1 MDGAESGRIFVAT
14 TRCLAS
20 FHAITPG
27 NIDISTQHA
36 DLLARFRIWAG
47 NLGAWHPRSDRRSAD
62 HRLRDAPEVEDRLV
76 ELLEELTDTNSD
88 VRAIVSGSALDRR
101 VSPDDVSE
109 DDSEDSDDGTSE
121 LSELILSIGD
131 LITSLMK
138 VSMLVRKATTRDRY
152 IRAIQAGGQPFLP
165 DFDVRHVC
173 DKFPR
178 VRSQQWLYER
188 LGGAITQR
196 RQFLRY
202 SREHKSRLAHEPL
215 ATVPVHEPSPANLA
229 VPENPV
235 LPALQYN
242 TAPTASTRPTL
253 TPTAAS
259 TLQANQVA
267 KDDLQNLDRD
277 DDAISQATSFM
288 SSHADGETAEGLH
301 VVRLSTLRKDD
312 EPFECT
318 YCHAIVAARRQRSYK
333 KHVYADLRAYLCTFE
348 DCTAG
353 LFEDRDA
360 WWQHEMNAHR
370 RQWSCQSCQGKIF
383 DTAAG
388 LQKHLR
394 VAHDAAALPDDLLVQ
409 IAAASSTPVLEVA
422 VSDCPLCEDLDSI
435 IRQEAAK
442 MQMSIPDHH
451 QVKVPLKRFQQH
463 LGYHLE
469 QLALFAVPPQI
480 DGNIESGSRHSPDGY
495 IEGDRNE
502 ALLTWQDDLRPD
514 DSDDSDEDDL
524 TSATS
529 LDLTAKLP
537 QGTKRA
543 SDTVK
548 SESSA
553 IAVQDDGSK
562 SSLPNVDIDQN
573 RSSIVEP
580 VERNATD
587 QHAGLS
593 VKSSITRAVL
603 SNDGPATVE
612 ALIRAVKP
620 TFDVQIDRSV
630 APPQLSALRGLASLV
645 HVAIQLDCQ
654 NAFVPLIADR
664 RVDVNTRDGRG
675 YSALHCAATSNR
687 VFYTE
692 SLLQH
697 RGQHIDV
704 NTVVD
709 MQDFNRKPQ
718 WQTSN
723 RFGKLNSPTFGQ
735 SSDAPLET
743 QTESSLGQTALSIA
757 TELGSLEI
765 MDVLLKHDAN
775 PNDGSCLLT
784 AVLAQKVQAATL
796 LIEHGADVNITCQG
810 YASVLVAAT
819 ARADVDMMRLLL
831 DSGADID
838 VVGSADD
845 AAAYGTP
852 LVTAVVRASTEAVAL
867 LIRRGANIALP
878 GPRGDALTV
887 AKVEELANPSTAG
900 IYRGIIRMLEA
911 RLAQAAFTDEPVRQS
926 SQTSQARGLGEA
938 RTADKNGFEPGDVV
952 YVPRESDQS
961 LRYIRAVYLERNG
974 NLRCNV
980 RDWLTSEVI
989 EVDESSLVRKATT
1002 NPEQLS
1008 ATAMVRKRPTGYK
1021 TFDSEAEREDLVVH
1035 GDDVDEISRWPLAV
1049 EFEEVLLSDYIGTIL
1064 ARKFES
1070 MVEQHMMDRASVF
1083 NRSFVSFGQR
1093 NRALLA
1099 ALSDK
1104 DRTLGRVIHVLY
1116 TAIAATLQSDFDFGQ
1131 SSEPILTQRLEADV
1145 RHSAGPA
1152 LALFETELLRQGW
1165 EVTHV
1170 HVIIRLR
1177 QERGLGYH
1185 PPLSLWKAVQLV
1197 DLESL
1202 RTLVDNS
1209 TDMRNPDS
1217 NQALALAVMSDRHD
1231 FVDALLSHRLH
1242 GANPNCVV
1250 DDNHVL
1256 GLALQVQG
1264 FSIASLLMSRGAD
1277 PALMVHYSH
1286 NLAATIRGLQNE
1298 LEPNVKNI
1306 CDRLISQSGA
1316 SFVDAKD
1323 WLGRTML
1330 HYAVTGGATYFARQ
1344 LLTYGVAVDARDNDG
1359 QTTMHLLLDEAPT
1372 GKRLGLFK
1380 LLREYDARIDD
1391 TGFTVDRRDHLSWYV
1406 EQTAP
1411 ERMQVSTRSADS
1423 SNSTVHRSDKEYI
1436 DPDLRVTL
1444 DEVHRHTRGGTRSSL
1459 QKQSSPQLPDDD
1471 AERSYSQAS
1480 DDQRRG
1486 GTGDKQIPVDRIVGE
1501 EATET
1506 VGRSASLSIEAAR
1519 PDDST
1524 IVSSPTLLATEP
1536 DVDEWP
1542 TLNAEPNVLV
1552 STELWFA
1559 ATKAGNVFRVQIYL
1573 REGIDVNTNDQMSYT
1588 ALHHAAAHGD
1598 IDLVPVLL
1606 QAGANSD
1613 AKTELGDTPLHLAA
1627 AAGQLSAVKEL
1638 ISAGADINAKNMARH
1653 TALFLALQR
1662 LLPETRSVAEF
1673 LLQLGASTRMTKS
1686 LDVLHALIG
1695 NRANRDPS
1703 PMMDGLA
1710 ADMLTML
1717 LDHDSGLQYTKDMF
1731 GRTALHTCV
1740 QTLQQAMAETLL
1752 ARGAEVGAKDNDGMT
1767 PMQLLCALP
1776 STWESR
1782 RADMFRLLVEYGADY
1797 DPNVLTAD
1805 TEHLFGT
1812 LSSKTLG
1819 YPSIVV
1825 DRSQLTHTEP
1835 DTIESTALAD
1845 TEHAADRQGIKSRR
1859 PTLEPTVTA
1868 NDMFE
1873 AINMGD
1879 WHQFK
1884 KLLDVGG
1891 DPDTFH
1897 AGEPALHRAAERQDV
1912 EVLKVLLNGRA
1923 NTNIRNEQG
1932 QTALHRAVQFDRHD
1946 TVECLLKFGADHS
1959 PIDKLGHTPL
1969 TFAASQNIPSV
1980 VIMDLLHR
1988 AGASM
1993 HTLLRQSRTILHIAL
2008 DKVNGPE
2015 PLGAVEWIVKTDKA
2029 LVNMATQRRRQ
2040 TSLHMAVEHGWTSCT
2055 EVLVDYSARVNV
2067 MNAIGQTPMDLLLR
2081 RSRTSD
2087 HTIFELLFQ
2096 NGGALSDTAI
2106 ARLPED
2112 CRANY
2117 DAYADAFTRLPHRSQ
2132 IVTQATALAVD
2143 TLAEEAVPYRKIN
2156 VPESGKFNS
2165 TDFDISQVLV
2175 RMQEPPP
2182 RGMAFRDRRWLSTL
2196 RRQCFHG
2203 EELTSWLLTAFED
2216 LKDRKDAITLGHALI
2231 EHGAIVELQRG
2242 NVFRS
2247 GEYLYQIAERYRI
2260 PRDEV
2265 ATGLEIVAVVGCIA
2279 AVVSAFHGAAELT
2292 ATIKERREKKR
2303 KRKDRK
2309 GDMEQA
2315 IQERMLHDSLV
2326 QGAREIDQTGLE
2338 RRQQF
2343 GYAFERGDSTATSE
2357 LKDIIIRLQGEV
2369 IRTLQIAR
2377 DVENAALNMHILHD
2391 ASVSNRLDAIR
2402 SMDRLCYRITV
2413 AMEVPRSLD
2422 PEPNLQ
2428 RYMSHEP
2435 APTPALPTLYGD
2447 TASSSQPRSDVNL
2460 ASRPSSG
2467 ALTPLASIASAGPGR
2482 ESRNDFELYEGN
2494 LWEPTAQY
2502 LQDLADRISD
2512 DDSKIDRHKT
2522 RLQIVDPPTIDNT
2535 AALTKLMQTSSR
2547 GTTRLET
2554 ANADKAQAPIKGD
2567 QVVKSKPFISGTV
2580 RSRMSSGRK
2589 ISLGPR
2595 GLAPMTGAASAVIST
2610 HYAGQSS
2617 SQAFDPNEASSG
2629 LAKQIR
2635 EALARKSSQ
2644 QSLASQFTADIAPTV
2659 RQQQTQ
2665 EHPEEANAKLL

>member
-1 MDGAESGRIFVAT
+1 MDGAESGRIYVAT
-14 TRCLAS
+14 SRCLAS
-20 FHAITPG
+20 FHAITDVSSEDA
-27 NIDISTQHA
+27 NLSTQHA
-36 DLLARFRIWAG
+36 DSLARFRIWAG

-76 ELLEELTDTNSD
+76 ELLEELTDTNGD
-88 VRAIVSGSALDRR
+88 VRAIVSGSAKDRR
-101 VSPDDVSE
+101 VSPDSVSE
-109 DDSEDSDDGTSE
+109 DESGDSDDGTSE

-188 LGGAITQR
+188 LGAAITQR

-202 SREHKSRLAHEPL
+202 SREHKSRLAYEPQ
-215 ATVPVHEPSPANLA
+215 ATVPVHEPSPANLV

-235 LPALQYN
+235 LPALRYN

-267 KDDLQNLDRD
+267 NEDLQNLDRD
-277 DDAISQATSFM
+277 DDAVSQATSFV
-288 SSHADGETAEGLH
+288 SSHAEGGTAEGLH

-333 KHVYADLRAYLCTFE
+333 KHVYADLRAYICTFE
-348 DCTAG
+348 DCAAG

-383 DTAAG
+383 GTAAG
-388 LQKHLR
+388 LQNHLR
-394 VAHDAAALPDDLLVQ
+394 VAHDAAALPDDLLAQ

-422 VSDCPLCEDLDSI
+422 ASNCPLCDEFDSI
-435 IRQEAAK
+435 IRQEAAT
-442 MQMSIPDHH
+442 MQVSIPDHH
-451 QVKVPLKRFQQH
+451 QVMVPLKRFQQH

-480 DGNIESGSRHSPDGY
+480 DGNIESGSRHSRDGS
-495 IEGDRNE
+495 IGGDRNE
-502 ALLTWQDDLRPD
+502 ALLTWQDEIRPD
-514 DSDDSDEDDL
+514 DSDDSDEDDR

-529 LDLTAKLP
+529 QDVTGTLP
-537 QGTKRA
+537 QGTKQA
-543 SDTVK
+543 SDTVRD
-548 SESSA
+548 ESSA
-553 IAVQDDGSK
+553 TAVQDDGSK
-562 SSLPNVDIDQN
+562 SSLPSVDIDQN
-573 RSSIVEP
+573 RFSIVE
-580 VERNATD
+580 RNTTD

-620 TFDVQIDRSV
+620 TFDVQIDRSI

-654 NAFVPLIADR
+654 DAFVPLIADR

-735 SSDAPLET
+735 SSDAPLEI
-743 QTESSLGQTALSIA
+743 QTEPALGQNALSIA

-765 MDVLLKHDAN
+765 MDVLLKHHAN
-775 PNDGSCLLT
+775 PDGGSSLLT
-784 AVLAQKVQAATL
+784 AVLAQRVQAATL
-796 LIEHGADVNITCQG
+796 LIEYGADVNMTCQG

-819 ARADVDMMRLLL
+819 ARGDVDMMRLLL

-838 VVGSADD
+838 VVGSAED

-852 LVTAVVRASTEAVAL
+852 LVTAVLRASTEAVAL
-867 LIRRGANIALP
+867 LIRRGARIELS

-887 AKVEELANPSTAG
+887 AKAEESANSFTASK
-900 IYRGIIRMLEA
+900 YRGIIRMLEE
-911 RLAQAAFTDEPVRQS
+911 RLAQTAPTGDAVQLPPP
-926 SQTSQARGLGEA
+926 TSRLGNLGEA
-938 RTADKNGFEPGDVV
+938 RTSDKNRFEPGDVV
-952 YVPRESDQS
+952 YVPRESDRS
-961 LRYIRAVYLERNG
+961 LRYIRAVYLERTG

-980 RDWLTSEVI
+980 RDWLTSEI
-989 EVDESSLVRKATT
+989 IDVDESSLVRKANM
-1002 NPEQLS
+1002 NPEELD
-1008 ATAMVRKRPTGYK
+1008 AAEMVRRRPTGYK
-1021 TFDSEAEREDLVVH
+1021 NFASEAEREDLVVH
-1035 GDDVDEISRWPLAV
+1035 GDDVNETSRWPLAV
-1049 EFEEVLLSDYIGTIL
+1049 EFEEVQLSDYISTIL

-1116 TAIAATLQSDFDFGQ
+1116 TAIAATLQSDFDFGP
-1131 SSEPILTQRLEADV
+1131 SPEPVLNQRLEADV
-1145 RHSAGPA
+1145 RQGADPA
-1152 LALFETELLRQGW
+1152 LSLFETELLRQGW

-1177 QERGLGYH
+1177 QERSLGYH
-1185 PPLSLWKAVQLV
+1185 PPLSLWKAVQLA
-1197 DLESL
+1197 DLDSL
-1202 RTLVDNS
+1202 RSLVDRS

-1217 NQALALAVMSDRHD
+1217 SQALALAVMSGKHD

-1264 FSIASLLMSRGAD
+1264 FSIAFLLMSRGAD
-1277 PALMVHYSH
+1277 PALMVHYSR
-1286 NLAATIRGLQNE
+1286 NLAATMRGLQNE

-1344 LLTYGVAVDARDNDG
+1344 LLTHGSVVDAQDNDG
-1359 QTTMHLLLDEAPT
+1359 QTTMHLFLDEEPSDEKV
-1372 GKRLGLFK
+1372 GIFK
-1380 LLREYDARIDD
+1380 LLREYNARIDD
-1391 TGFTVDRRDHLSWYV
+1391 TDFPIDRREHLKWYLRK
-1406 EQTAP
+1406 TAP
-1411 ERMQVSTRSADS
+1411 ERMQMSATGATQS
-1423 SNSTVHRSDKEYI
+1423 VPRGQR
-1436 DPDLRVTL
+1436 DPHLR
-1444 DEVHRHTRGGTRSSL
+1444 DGGAEVKFPG
-1459 QKQSSPQLPDDD
+1459 
-1471 AERSYSQAS
+1471 AS
-1480 DDQRRG
+1480 DELPRSEK
-1486 GTGDKQIPVDRIVGE
+1486 GDTQSPADRVAGE
-1501 EATET
+1501 
-1506 VGRSASLSIEAAR
+1506 RAA
-1519 PDDST
+1519 DNISF
-1524 IVSSPTLLATEP
+1524 SPTSPIQVATQDNSIAAPHHARSVIEP
-1536 DVDEWP
+1536 DADEWP
-1542 TLNAEPNVLV
+1542 SSNAEPSVLV

-1559 ATKAGNVFRVQIYL
+1559 ATKAGNLFRVQIYL
-1573 REGIDVNTNDQMSYT
+1573 REGIDVNTTDQMSYT

-1606 QAGANSD
+1606 QAGADVD

-1627 AAGQLSAVKEL
+1627 AAGHLSAVKEL
-1638 ISAGADINAKNMARH
+1638 VGAGANINAKNMARH

-1662 LLPETRSVAEF
+1662 LLPETRSVAEC
-1673 LLQLGASTRMTKS
+1673 LLQLGASTRMTES
-1686 LDVLHALIG
+1686 LDVVQALIG

-1710 ADMLTML
+1710 ADMLIML

-1752 ARGAEVGAKDNDGMT
+1752 SRGAEVGAKDNDDMT

-1776 STWESR
+1776 STFETR

-1797 DPNVLTAD
+1797 DPDVLTAD

-1812 LSSKTLG
+1812 LSSKNLG

-1825 DRSQLTHTEP
+1825 DRSQLMHAEP
-1835 DTIESTALAD
+1835 DPVECTATID

-1859 PTLEPTVTA
+1859 PTLEPTVAAT
-1868 NDMFE
+1868 DIFE
-1873 AINMGD
+1873 AIDMGD
-1879 WHQFK
+1879 WHQLK

-1891 DPDTFH
+1891 DPDTFGA

-1912 EVLKVLLNGRA
+1912 KVLQVLLNGRA
-1923 NTNIRNEQG
+1923 NTNIRNDQG

-1946 TVECLLKFGADHS
+1946 PVECLLNFGADHS

-1980 VIMDLLHR
+1980 AIMDLLHC

-1993 HTLLRQSRTILHIAL
+1993 HTLLRHSRTILHIVL

-2040 TSLHMAVEHGWTSCT
+2040 TPLHMAVENGWSRCT
-2055 EVLVDYSARVNV
+2055 E
-2067 MNAIGQTPMDLLLR
+2067 ILL
-2081 RSRTSD
+2081 
-2087 HTIFELLFQ
+2087 
-2096 NGGALSDTAI
+2096 
-2106 ARLPED
+2106 
-2112 CRANY
+2112 
-2117 DAYADAFTRLPHRSQ
+2117 
-2132 IVTQATALAVD
+2132 
-2143 TLAEEAVPYRKIN
+2143 
-2156 VPESGKFNS
+2156 
-2165 TDFDISQVLV
+2165 
-2175 RMQEPPP
+2175 
-2182 RGMAFRDRRWLSTL
+2182 
-2196 RRQCFHG
+2196 
-2203 EELTSWLLTAFED
+2203 
-2216 LKDRKDAITLGHALI
+2216 
-2231 EHGAIVELQRG
+2231 
-2242 NVFRS
+2242 
-2247 GEYLYQIAERYRI
+2247 
-2260 PRDEV
+2260 
-2265 ATGLEIVAVVGCIA
+2265 
-2279 AVVSAFHGAAELT
+2279 
-2292 ATIKERREKKR
+2292 
-2303 KRKDRK
+2303 
-2309 GDMEQA
+2309 
-2315 IQERMLHDSLV
+2315 
-2326 QGAREIDQTGLE
+2326 
-2338 RRQQF
+2338 
-2343 GYAFERGDSTATSE
+2343 
-2357 LKDIIIRLQGEV
+2357 
-2369 IRTLQIAR
+2369 
-2377 DVENAALNMHILHD
+2377 
-2391 ASVSNRLDAIR
+2391 
-2402 SMDRLCYRITV
+2402 
-2413 AMEVPRSLD
+2413 
-2422 PEPNLQ
+2422 
-2428 RYMSHEP
+2428 
-2435 APTPALPTLYGD
+2435 
-2447 TASSSQPRSDVNL
+2447 
-2460 ASRPSSG
+2460 
-2467 ALTPLASIASAGPGR
+2467 
-2482 ESRNDFELYEGN
+2482 
-2494 LWEPTAQY
+2494 
-2502 LQDLADRISD
+2502 
-2512 DDSKIDRHKT
+2512 
-2522 RLQIVDPPTIDNT
+2522 
-2535 AALTKLMQTSSR
+2535 
-2547 GTTRLET
+2547 
-2554 ANADKAQAPIKGD
+2554 
-2567 QVVKSKPFISGTV
+2567 
-2580 RSRMSSGRK
+2580 
-2589 ISLGPR
+2589 
-2595 GLAPMTGAASAVIST
+2595 
-2610 HYAGQSS
+2610 
-2617 SQAFDPNEASSG
+2617 
-2629 LAKQIR
+2629 
-2635 EALARKSSQ
+2635 
-2644 QSLASQFTADIAPTV
+2644 
-2659 RQQQTQ
+2659 
-2665 EHPEEANAKLL
+2665 

>member
-1 MDGAESGRIFVAT
+1 
-14 TRCLAS
+14 
-20 FHAITPG
+20 
-27 NIDISTQHA
+27 
-36 DLLARFRIWAG
+36 
-47 NLGAWHPRSDRRSAD
+47 
-62 HRLRDAPEVEDRLV
+62 
-76 ELLEELTDTNSD
+76 
-88 VRAIVSGSALDRR
+88 
-101 VSPDDVSE
+101 
-109 DDSEDSDDGTSE
+109 
-121 LSELILSIGD
+121 
-131 LITSLMK
+131 
-138 VSMLVRKATTRDRY
+138 
-152 IRAIQAGGQPFLP
+152 
-165 DFDVRHVC
+165 
-173 DKFPR
+173 
-178 VRSQQWLYER
+178 
-188 LGGAITQR
+188 
-196 RQFLRY
+196 
-202 SREHKSRLAHEPL
+202 EPL

-267 KDDLQNLDRD
+267 NEDLQNLDRD
-277 DDAISQATSFM
+277 DDAVSQATSFM
-288 SSHADGETAEGLH
+288 SSHVDGETAEGLH
-301 VVRLSTLRKDD
+301 VVRLSTLRKYD

-318 YCHAIVAARRQRSYK
+318 YCHAIVATRRQRSYK
-333 KHVYADLRAYLCTFE
+333 KHVYADLRAYICTFE

-388 LQKHLR
+388 LQKHMR
-394 VAHDAAALPDDLLVQ
+394 VAHDAAALPDDLLAQ

-422 VSDCPLCEDLDSI
+422 VSDCPLCEDFDSI

-480 DGNIESGSRHSPDGY
+480 DGNIESGSRHSRGGS

-502 ALLTWQDDLRPD
+502 ALLTWQDDLRPED
-514 DSDDSDEDDL
+514 NDDSDEEVH

-529 LDLTAKLP
+529 QDNAETFIR
-537 QGTKRA
+537 GTNRA
-543 SDTVK
+543 SDTIK
-548 SESSA
+548 TESSA
-553 IAVQDDGSK
+553 TAVQEWNDVSK
-562 SSLPNVDIDQN
+562 TYLTDADTDPR
-573 RSSIVEP
+573 RSSIEGS
-580 VERNATD
+580 VERNTAD

-620 TFDVQIDRSV
+620 TFDVQIDRSI

-654 NAFVPLIADR
+654 DAFVPLIADR

-675 YSALHCAATSNR
+675 YSALHCAATSDR

-735 SSDAPLET
+735 PSDTPLDTEAEPAP
-743 QTESSLGQTALSIA
+743 GQTALSIA

-765 MDVLLKHDAN
+765 MDVLLKHHAN
-775 PNDGSCLLT
+775 PNGGSCLLT
-784 AVLAQKVQAATL
+784 AVLAQRVQAATL
-796 LIEHGADVNITCQG
+796 LIEHGADVNMACQG

-819 ARADVDMMRLLL
+819 ARGDVDMMRLLL

-838 VVGSADD
+838 VVGSAEN

-852 LVTAVVRASTEAVAL
+852 LVTAVLRASTEAVAL
-867 LIRRGANIALP
+867 LIRRGARIELS

-887 AKVEELANPSTAG
+887 AKAEESAKPSTAG
-900 IYRGIIRMLEA
+900 IYRGIIRMLGE
-911 RLAQAAFTDEPVRQS
+911 RLAQTASTNESVQQL
-926 SQTSQARGLGEA
+926 SQTSRVGNLGEA
-938 RTADKNGFEPGDVV
+938 RTSDKNDFEPGDVV

-961 LRYIRAVYLERNG
+961 LRYIRAVYLERIG

-980 RDWLTSEVI
+980 RDWLTSEI
-989 EVDESSLVRKATT
+989 IDVDESSLVRKANM
-1002 NPEQLS
+1002 NPEEL
-1008 ATAMVRKRPTGYK
+1008 AAAEMVRRRLTGYK
-1021 TFDSEAEREDLVVH
+1021 NFVPEAGREALVVH
-1035 GDDVDEISRWPLAV
+1035 GDDVNETSRWPLAV
-1049 EFEEVLLSDYIGTIL
+1049 EFEEVLLSDYISTIL

-1083 NRSFVSFGQR
+1083 NRSLVSFGQR

-1116 TAIAATLQSDFDFGQ
+1116 TAIAATLQIDFDFGP
-1131 SSEPILTQRLEADV
+1131 SPEPVLTQQLEADV
-1145 RHSAGPA
+1145 RQGADPA
-1152 LALFETELLRQGW
+1152 LSLLETELLRQGW

-1177 QERGLGYH
+1177 QERSLGYH
-1185 PPLSLWKAVQLV
+1185 PPLSLWKAVQLA
-1197 DLESL
+1197 DLDSL
-1202 RTLVDNS
+1202 RTLVDS
-1209 TDMRNPDS
+1209 SADMRNPDS
-1217 NQALALAVMSDRHD
+1217 SQALALAVMSGKHD
-1231 FVDALLSHRLH
+1231 FVDALLSSRLH

-1264 FSIASLLMSRGAD
+1264 FSIAFLLMSRGAD

-1286 NLAATIRGLQNE
+1286 NLAATMRGLQNE

-1330 HYAVTGGATYFARQ
+1330 HYAVTGGATYFARK
-1344 LLTYGVAVDARDNDG
+1344 LLTHGAVVDARDNTRR
-1359 QTTMHLLLDEAPT
+1359 TTMHLFLDEEPSDEKI
-1372 GKRLGLFK
+1372 GIFK
-1380 LLREYDARIDD
+1380 LLRGYNARIDD
-1391 TGFTVDRRDHLSWYV
+1391 TDFPIDRREHLKWYLRK
-1406 EQTAP
+1406 TAP
-1411 ERMQVSTRSADS
+1411 ERMQMSATGATQS
-1423 SNSTVHRSDKEYI
+1423 VPRGQE
-1436 DPDLRVTL
+1436 DPHLR
-1444 DEVHRHTRGGTRSSL
+1444 DG
-1459 QKQSSPQLPDDD
+1459 D
-1471 AERSYSQAS
+1471 AEVRFPEAS
-1480 DDQRRG
+1480 DDLPRSEEDDTQSSTYR
-1486 GTGDKQIPVDRIVGE
+1486 VAGE
-1501 EATET
+1501 RAADNVSFTPKSPIQVATQDNSIAAPHHA
-1506 VGRSASLSIEAAR
+1506 RSVI
-1519 PDDST
+1519 
-1524 IVSSPTLLATEP
+1524 EP
-1536 DVDEWP
+1536 DADEWP
-1542 TLNAEPNVLV
+1542 SSNAEPSVLV

-1573 REGIDVNTNDQMSYT
+1573 REGIGVNTTDQMSYT

-1606 QAGANSD
+1606 QAGADVD

-1627 AAGQLSAVKEL
+1627 AAGHLSAVKEL
-1638 ISAGADINAKNMARH
+1638 VGAGANINAKNMARH

-1662 LLPETRSVAEF
+1662 LLPETRSVAEY

-1686 LDVLHALIG
+1686 LDVVQALIG

-1710 ADMLTML
+1710 ADMLIML

-1731 GRTALHTCV
+1731 GRTALDTCV

-1752 ARGAEVGAKDNDGMT
+1752 TRGAEVGAKDNDDMT

-1776 STWESR
+1776 STFETR
-1782 RADMFRLLVEYGADY
+1782 RADMFRLLVEYGAEY
-1797 DPNVLTAD
+1797 DPDVLTAD

-1812 LSSKTLG
+1812 LSSKNLG

-1825 DRSQLTHTEP
+1825 DRSQLIHAEP
-1835 DTIESTALAD
+1835 DSVERTATID
-1845 TEHAADRQGIKSRR
+1845 TEHAADRQGIKGRR
-1859 PTLEPTVTA
+1859 PTLEPTVAAT
-1868 NDMFE
+1868 DIFE
-1873 AINMGD
+1873 AIDMGD
-1879 WHQFK
+1879 WHQLK

-1891 DPDTFH
+1891 DPDTFGT

-1912 EVLKVLLNGRA
+1912 KVLQVLLNGRG
-1923 NTNIRNEQG
+1923 NTNIRNDQG
-1932 QTALHRAVQFDRHD
+1932 QTALHRAVHFDCHD
-1946 TVECLLKFGADHS
+1946 PVECLLNFGADHS

-1980 VIMDLLHR
+1980 AIMDLLYC

-1993 HTLLRQSRTILHIAL
+1993 HTLLRQSRTILHIVL

-2040 TSLHMAVEHGWTSCT
+2040 TPLHMAVENGWSRCT
-2055 EVLVDYSARVNV
+2055 EILVNFEARVNV
-2067 MNAIGQTPMDLLLR
+2067 MNAVGQTPMILLLQ

-2087 HTIFELLFQ
+2087 HTIFQLLSQ

-2106 ARLPED
+2106 ARLSEY

-2117 DAYADAFTRLPHRSQ
+2117 DAYLA
-2132 IVTQATALAVD
+2132 ATAEASILKHSGAGTMHGWWICCSCSQNNPPLAPRQCPVCVHIKCVRCD
-2143 TLAEEAVPYRKIN
+2143 TYSVPNKEMKSS
-2156 VPESGKFNS
+2156 PSGKFNS
-2165 TDFDISQVLV
+2165 TDYDISEVLAQ
-2175 RMQEPPP
+2175 MQEPPP
-2182 RGMAFRDRRWLSTL
+2182 RGIVLQDRRWLSRL
-2196 RRQCFHG
+2196 HLQCFYG
-2203 EELTSWLLTAFED
+2203 EELTSWLPTAFDDLTDRED
-2216 LKDRKDAITLGHALI
+2216 AVMLASALMQR
-2231 EHGAIVELQRG
+2231 GAIVHVEGWHL
-2242 NVFRS
+2242 FRD
-2247 GEYLYQIAERYRI
+2247 GRYLYQVTELYRTSRANVATTAVSEEADDVEDLDTDDSLKLRSSIEDLDDLAERQEKHAVAAIIVSQIVRLRKKIQGPMNAATLDDLRSLSQLYMMQSDWTAAEALWQEAVDDAVSLLGSDDQRTLDCESALSIVLIQTGKHDEAAEWLERLLSAYSRVRGPYHTETIRVMDLLAGAYKDLGRFEEATTLFEKALHTRQQTLPEHHSEIVKAMYRLTYCYNRLERYADSAHI
-2260 PRDEV
+2260 LEQEIALREKYVNSKDVSYIRARKELGKTYRLLGRLEDSATLLSSVLEQCYADLGTTDPLTVEAQSEV
-2265 ATGLEIVAVVGCIA
+2265 A
-2279 AVVSAFHGAAELT
+2279 
-2292 ATIKERREKKR
+2292 ATREAQ
-2303 KRKDRK
+2303 
-2309 GDMEQA
+2309 GD
-2315 IQERMLHDSLV
+2315 
-2326 QGAREIDQTGLE
+2326 LE
-2338 RRQQF
+2338 RYNAMLDPR
-2343 GYAFERGDSTATSE
+2343 YPRSEIRSTDTVSSSQR
-2357 LKDIIIRLQGEV
+2357 RL
-2369 IRTLQIAR
+2369 
-2377 DVENAALNMHILHD
+2377 DVEL
-2391 ASVSNRLDAIR
+2391 ASP
-2402 SMDRLCYRITV
+2402 
-2413 AMEVPRSLD
+2413 PRS
-2422 PEPNLQ
+2422 
-2428 RYMSHEP
+2428 H
-2435 APTPALPTLYGD
+2435 APTPLPRL
-2447 TASSSQPRSDVNL
+2447 SSVEIGEKSRHDVDISESKLRKSDSDEDKKLNKL
-2460 ASRPSSG
+2460 GYQRI
-2467 ALTPLASIASAGPGR
+2467 SIACG
-2482 ESRNDFELYEGN
+2482 E
-2494 LWEPTAQY
+2494 WT
-2502 LQDLADRISD
+2502 
-2512 DDSKIDRHKT
+2512 
-2522 RLQIVDPPTIDNT
+2522 
-2535 AALTKLMQTSSR
+2535 
-2547 GTTRLET
+2547 
-2554 ANADKAQAPIKGD
+2554 
-2567 QVVKSKPFISGTV
+2567 
-2580 RSRMSSGRK
+2580 
-2589 ISLGPR
+2589 
-2595 GLAPMTGAASAVIST
+2595 
-2610 HYAGQSS
+2610 
-2617 SQAFDPNEASSG
+2617 
-2629 LAKQIR
+2629 
-2635 EALARKSSQ
+2635 
-2644 QSLASQFTADIAPTV
+2644 
-2659 RQQQTQ
+2659 
-2665 EHPEEANAKLL
+2665 